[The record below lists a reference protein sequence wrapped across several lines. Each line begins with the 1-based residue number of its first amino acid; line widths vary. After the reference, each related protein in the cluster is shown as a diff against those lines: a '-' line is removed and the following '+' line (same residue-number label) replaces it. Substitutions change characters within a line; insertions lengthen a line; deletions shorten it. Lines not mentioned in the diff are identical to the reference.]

1 MAKIGKNGQNWQKRM
16 AKNGFQLEVFL
27 IIASCQI
34 AFKLGLSQIS
44 IWGQN
49 KFPISA
55 KKKVHFQ

>member
-27 IIASCQI
+27 IIASSQI

-55 KKKVHFQ
+55 LKKVHFQ